1 MANLTIKIDSDV
13 LKRARIRAIRENTSV
28 NAVVRDQLGRY
39 AAAEPDQPHRR
50 PIDGF
55 LELAR
60 QGGFSS
66 GPGGR
71 TWTRDDLYDE

>member
-1 MANLTIKIDSDV
+1 MANLTISIDPDV

-28 NAVVRDQLGRY
+28 NAVLRDQLQRY
-39 AAAEPDQPHRR
+39 AATDPAQSRRR

-55 LELAR
+55 LELAA

-71 TWTRDDLYDE
+71 TWTRDEIYDE

>member
-1 MANLTIKIDSDV
+1 MANLTIKIDPDV

-39 AAAEPDQPHRR
+39 AAADPDRPTPR

-55 LELAR
+55 LALAR
-60 QGGFSS
+60 QGGFGS
-66 GPGGR
+66 GPEGR
-71 TWTRDDLYDE
+71 TWTRAELHDE

>member
-1 MANLTIKIDSDV
+1 
-13 LKRARIRAIRENTSV
+13 
-28 NAVVRDQLGRY
+28 VRDQLERY
-39 AAAEPDQPHRR
+39 AATDPAQSRRR

-55 LELAR
+55 LELAA

-71 TWTRDDLYDE
+71 TWTRDEIYDE

>member
-1 MANLTIKIDSDV
+1 MANLTISIDPDV

-39 AAAEPDQPHRR
+39 AAAEPGQPQRR

-60 QGGFSS
+60 QGGLGS
-66 GPGGR
+66 GPEGR
-71 TWTRDDLYDE
+71 TWTRGELYDE

>member
-1 MANLTIKIDSDV
+1 MANLTITIDPDI

-28 NAVVRDQLGRY
+28 NAVVRDQLERY
-39 AAAEPDQPHRR
+39 AAAEPGLVLRR

-60 QGGFSS
+60 QGGLAS
-66 GPGGR
+66 GSGGR
-71 TWTRDDLYDE
+71 SWTRDELHDR